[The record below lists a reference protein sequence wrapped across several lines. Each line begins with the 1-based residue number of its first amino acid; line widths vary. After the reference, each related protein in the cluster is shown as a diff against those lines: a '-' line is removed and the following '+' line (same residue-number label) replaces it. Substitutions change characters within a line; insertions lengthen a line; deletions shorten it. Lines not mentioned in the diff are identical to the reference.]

1 MRHATKD
8 LHFWVRCATKI
19 FLLASG
25 LGERFVMERF
35 DGCIRNWG
43 TKIVGM
49 FCFTSVLCG
58 GLFREGRKVCH
69 SLTGA
74 GCGLID

>member
-58 GLFREGRKVCH
+58 GAFSRRTQ
-69 SLTGA
+69 SLSFSHW
-74 GCGLID
+74 CRLWID